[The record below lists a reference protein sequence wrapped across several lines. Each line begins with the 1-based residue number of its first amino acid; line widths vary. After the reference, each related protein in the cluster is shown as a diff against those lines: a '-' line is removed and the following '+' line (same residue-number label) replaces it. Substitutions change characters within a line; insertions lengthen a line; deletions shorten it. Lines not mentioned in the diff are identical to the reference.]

1 MIFILSYIIIPPLM
15 TDTYHAYYANDTPD
29 TNHANN
35 VNNANDAYTPSLE
48 YFLQRKGEE
57 CEAWSKLHLMSHKKF
72 KKRETMYN
80 LPIITITAFI
90 GFVSGLNLDYEHI
103 HLILGGMSL
112 YASLLKSY
120 FSYLK
125 ISQKSENHRIA
136 YIQYG
141 QIANEI
147 RVELALEPNMRKST
161 SGLID
166 LIRIKMKNL
175 LEVSE
180 IVDNSTIDEYLSQ
193 LAKTNQTNVLHWFTR
208 ERNGIHTKDKD
219 NANTIVD
226 DALGRPHVLKLA
238 NRVESYVDIEN
249 KVMRLPNAG
258 RSMSSPQSPQPQS
271 PQSPQ
276 PQSPP
281 SPQPQSPQ
289 PQSPPSPPNQ
299 LRRTK
304 HQRIRPPCT
313 QAGFASDYY
322 STDTNDGSIDTNNS
336 KYGGMLL

>member
-1 MIFILSYIIIPPLM
+1 MPESETDVHEDIPHEHP
-15 TDTYHAYYANDTPD
+15 TEYS
-29 TNHANN
+29 
-35 VNNANDAYTPSLE
+35 PSLE
-48 YFLQRKGEE
+48 YFLMRKGEE

-90 GFVSGLNLDYEHI
+90 GFVSGLNLNYEHI

-147 RVELALEPNMRKST
+147 RVELALEPRMRKQS
-161 SGLID
+161 SGLVD

-180 IVDNSTIDEYLSQ
+180 IIDNAIIDEYLSK
-193 LAKTNQTNVLHWFTR
+193 LDKTKQMNVLHWFTR
-208 ERNGIHTKDKD
+208 EH
-219 NANTIVD
+219 
-226 DALGRPHVLKLA
+226 GRPLTTVKIDGSCD
-238 NRVESYVDIEN
+238 ESD
-249 KVMRLPNAG
+249 
-258 RSMSSPQSPQPQS
+258 SSRTTEK
-271 PQSPQ
+271 
-276 PQSPP
+276 
-281 SPQPQSPQ
+281 
-289 PQSPPSPPNQ
+289 Q
-299 LRRTK
+299 LD
-304 HQRIRPPCT
+304 PLDS
-313 QAGFASDYY
+313 GFALDA
-322 STDTNDGSIDTNNS
+322 NDAEDNRITGI
-336 KYGGMLL
+336 MV

>member
-1 MIFILSYIIIPPLM
+1 MPAAQAP
-15 TDTYHAYYANDTPD
+15 
-29 TNHANN
+29 NN
-35 VNNANDAYTPSLE
+35 YEMDEGFDENVSHETTYTPSLE

-72 KKRETMYN
+72 KKRETMFN

-90 GFVSGLNLDYEHI
+90 GFVSGLNLDYEYI

-125 ISQKSENHRIA
+125 ISQKNENHRIA

-147 RVELALEPNMRKST
+147 RVELALEPRMRKSPG
-161 SGLID
+161 GLID

-180 IVDNSTIDEYLSQ
+180 IVDNSTIDEYLTK
-193 LAKTNQTNVLHWFTR
+193 LEKTNQTNVLHWFTR
-208 ERNGIHTKDKD
+208 ERRSDDGTRTGDD
-219 NANTIVD
+219 N
-226 DALGRPHVLKLA
+226 LGRPHVLKLA

-249 KVMRLPNAG
+249 KVMQLPNAG
-258 RSMSSPQSPQPQS
+258 RSMSLHHAMRSISTS
-271 PQSPQ
+271 
-276 PQSPP
+276 
-281 SPQPQSPQ
+281 
-289 PQSPPSPPNQ
+289 
-299 LRRTK
+299 
-304 HQRIRPPCT
+304 QRIT
-313 QAGFASDYY
+313 ESNLHSETSD
-322 STDTNDGSIDTNNS
+322 TTTNTNS
-336 KYGGMLL
+336 SDMVSGTMV

>member
-1 MIFILSYIIIPPLM
+1 MPEV
-15 TDTYHAYYANDTPD
+15 D
-29 TNHANN
+29 N
-35 VNNANDAYTPSLE
+35 VNYTPNLE

-57 CEAWSKLHLMSHKKF
+57 CEAWSNLHLMCHKKF
-72 KKRETMYN
+72 KKRETYFN

-90 GFVSGLNLDYEHI
+90 GFVSGLNLSYEYI

-147 RVELALEPNMRKST
+147 RVELALEPTMRSRG
-161 SGLID
+161 SGLLD

-180 IVDNSTIDEYLSQ
+180 IVESAIIDEYLSKVGT
-193 LAKTNQTNVLHWFTR
+193 ATRHDVLHWFTR
-208 ERNGIHTKDKD
+208 ERIASHNDSNDG
-219 NANTIVD
+219 
-226 DALGRPHVLKLA
+226 ALGRPHVLRLA
-238 NRVESYVDIEN
+238 NRVESYVDIEK

-258 RSMSSPQSPQPQS
+258 RSMSSQVDPKAP
-271 PQSPQ
+271 
-276 PQSPP
+276 
-281 SPQPQSPQ
+281 
-289 PQSPPSPPNQ
+289 
-299 LRRTK
+299 
-304 HQRIRPPCT
+304 
-313 QAGFASDYY
+313 ASASASASASATESGYESNAELD
-322 STDTNDGSIDTNNS
+322 SESSDAVSGI
-336 KYGGMLL
+336 MV

>member
-1 MIFILSYIIIPPLM
+1 MF
-15 TDTYHAYYANDTPD
+15 
-29 TNHANN
+29 
-35 VNNANDAYTPSLE
+35 
-48 YFLQRKGEE
+48 
-57 CEAWSKLHLMSHKKF
+57 
-72 KKRETMYN
+72 N

-147 RVELALEPNMRKST
+147 RVELALEPTMRNRG
-161 SGLID
+161 SGLLD

-180 IVDNSTIDEYLSQ
+180 IVDNSIIHEYLS
-193 LAKTNQTNVLHWFTR
+193 KVGNTNRSDVLHWFTR
-208 ERNGIHTKDKD
+208 ERRTASHSN
-219 NANTIVD
+219 D
-226 DALGRPHVLKLA
+226 DGAGALGQPHVLRLA

-258 RSMSSPQSPQPQS
+258 RSIGMSSQVDA
-271 PQSPQ
+271 
-276 PQSPP
+276 
-281 SPQPQSPQ
+281 
-289 PQSPPSPPNQ
+289 N
-299 LRRTK
+299 
-304 HQRIRPPCT
+304 
-313 QAGFASDYY
+313 ASASASADE
-322 STDTNDGSIDTNNS
+322 SGSSACNSNAETDFVVSESNNVVR
-336 KYGGMLL
+336 GTMV

>member
-1 MIFILSYIIIPPLM
+1 MPEV
-15 TDTYHAYYANDTPD
+15 D
-29 TNHANN
+29 N
-35 VNNANDAYTPSLE
+35 VNYTPNLE

-57 CEAWSKLHLMSHKKF
+57 CEAWSNLHLMCHKKF
-72 KKRETMYN
+72 KTRETIFN

-147 RVELALEPNMRKST
+147 RVELALEPTMRNRG
-161 SGLID
+161 SGLLD

-180 IVDNSTIDEYLSQ
+180 IVDNSIIHEYLSRIGN
-193 LAKTNQTNVLHWFTR
+193 TNRNDVMHWFTR
-208 ERNGIHTKDKD
+208 ERNAATSGT
-219 NANTIVD
+219 D
-226 DALGRPHVLKLA
+226 DELGQPHVLRLA

-258 RSMSSPQSPQPQS
+258 RSMSSTSPQVD
-271 PQSPQ
+271 
-276 PQSPP
+276 
-281 SPQPQSPQ
+281 
-289 PQSPPSPPNQ
+289 
-299 LRRTK
+299 TK
-304 HQRIRPPCT
+304 AT
-313 QAGFASDYY
+313 ASE
-322 STDTNDGSIDTNNS
+322 SGSSACHSNAESDPESNAVLGI
-336 KYGGMLL
+336 MV

>member
-1 MIFILSYIIIPPLM
+1 MALNAFVIEFSRFCTNTNLS
-15 TDTYHAYYANDTPD
+15 AYYILLIMPEVD
-29 TNHANN
+29 N
-35 VNNANDAYTPSLE
+35 VNYTPNLE

-57 CEAWSKLHLMSHKKF
+57 CEAWSNLHLMCHKKF
-72 KKRETMYN
+72 KTRETIFN

-147 RVELALEPNMRKST
+147 RVELALEPTMRNRG
-161 SGLID
+161 SGLLD

-180 IVDNSTIDEYLSQ
+180 IVDNSIIHEYLSRIGN
-193 LAKTNQTNVLHWFTR
+193 TNRNDVMHWFTR
-208 ERNGIHTKDKD
+208 ERNAATSGT
-219 NANTIVD
+219 D
-226 DALGRPHVLKLA
+226 DELGQPHVLRLA

-258 RSMSSPQSPQPQS
+258 RSMSSTSPQVD
-271 PQSPQ
+271 
-276 PQSPP
+276 
-281 SPQPQSPQ
+281 
-289 PQSPPSPPNQ
+289 
-299 LRRTK
+299 TK
-304 HQRIRPPCT
+304 AT
-313 QAGFASDYY
+313 ASESGSSACHSNAESDPE
-322 STDTNDGSIDTNNS
+322 SNDAVLGI
-336 KYGGMLL
+336 MV

>member
-1 MIFILSYIIIPPLM
+1 MPESE
-15 TDTYHAYYANDTPD
+15 TNVHEDTPD
-29 TNHANN
+29 EQHMK
-35 VNNANDAYTPSLE
+35 YSPSLE
-48 YFLQRKGEE
+48 YFLMRKGEE

-90 GFVSGLNLDYEHI
+90 GFVSGLNLNYEYI

-147 RVELALEPNMRKST
+147 RVELALEPSMRKEP
-161 SGLID
+161 SGLVD

-180 IVDNSTIDEYLSQ
+180 IIDNAIIDEYLSK
-193 LAKTNQTNVLHWFTR
+193 LDKTNQNNVLHWFTR
-208 ERNGIHTKDKD
+208 ERPAATHETNPDEIM
-219 NANTIVD
+219 
-226 DALGRPHVLKLA
+226 LGRPPVLKLA
-238 NRVESYVDIEN
+238 NRIESYVDINEKVVLNKHGKSKLGLTTMKTMVVPTGSATPSEN
-249 KVMRLPNAG
+249 LEDLLESGLELEITEPNLNTNYTTKV
-258 RSMSSPQSPQPQS
+258 
-271 PQSPQ
+271 
-276 PQSPP
+276 
-281 SPQPQSPQ
+281 
-289 PQSPPSPPNQ
+289 
-299 LRRTK
+299 
-304 HQRIRPPCT
+304 HEIRGT
-313 QAGFASDYY
+313 
-322 STDTNDGSIDTNNS
+322 
-336 KYGGMLL
+336 MV

>member
-1 MIFILSYIIIPPLM
+1 MSHH
-15 TDTYHAYYANDTPD
+15 DESGAN
-29 TNHANN
+29 
-35 VNNANDAYTPSLE
+35 YTPSLE

-72 KKRETMYN
+72 KKRETMFN

-90 GFVSGLNLDYEHI
+90 GFVSGLNLEYEHI

-147 RVELALEPNMRKST
+147 RVELALEPMMRKSI

-175 LEVSE
+175 IEVSE
-180 IVDNSTIDEYLSQ
+180 IVDNSIIDAYISQ
-193 LAKTNQTNVLHWFTR
+193 LEKTKQPNVMHWF
-208 ERNGIHTKDKD
+208 RNAAAADIS
-219 NANTIVD
+219 D
-226 DALGRPHVLKLA
+226 DPIGRPNILKLA
-238 NRVESYVDIEN
+238 NRFESYVDIEN

-258 RSMSSPQSPQPQS
+258 RSMSSQVD
-271 PQSPQ
+271 
-276 PQSPP
+276 
-281 SPQPQSPQ
+281 
-289 PQSPPSPPNQ
+289 
-299 LRRTK
+299 TK
-304 HQRIRPPCT
+304 AT
-313 QAGFASDYY
+313 ASDESGFSECY
-322 STDTNDGSIDTNNS
+322 SNTELDSETSDAVSGI
-336 KYGGMLL
+336 MV

>member
-1 MIFILSYIIIPPLM
+1 M
-15 TDTYHAYYANDTPD
+15 PD
-29 TNHANN
+29 TIT
-35 VNNANDAYTPSLE
+35 DATGAIDETVGPDNIYTPSLE

-57 CEAWSKLHLMSHKKF
+57 CEAWSNLHLMAHKKF
-72 KKRETMYN
+72 RKRETMFN

-90 GFVSGLNLDYEHI
+90 GFVSGLNLSYEYI

-147 RVELALEPNMRKST
+147 RVELALEPKMRKAGG
-161 SGLID
+161 GLID

-180 IVDNSTIDEYLSQ
+180 IVDNSIINEYLSKTED
-193 LAKTNQTNVLHWFTR
+193 AKRGDVIHWFTQR
-208 ERNGIHTKDKD
+208 QTESHDMS
-219 NANTIVD
+219 D
-226 DALGRPHVLKLA
+226 DDDVLGRPHVLKLA

-249 KVMRLPNAG
+249 KVLRLPNAG
-258 RSMSSPQSPQPQS
+258 RSMSTPHVNNINVSNVNNNVNTSRS
-271 PQSPQ
+271 TST
-276 PQSPP
+276 
-281 SPQPQSPQ
+281 
-289 PQSPPSPPNQ
+289 N
-299 LRRTK
+299 
-304 HQRIRPPCT
+304 
-313 QAGFASDYY
+313 ASENA
-322 STDTNDGSIDTNNS
+322 NDQHISSSDSGSVTGI
-336 KYGGMLL
+336 MV

>member
-1 MIFILSYIIIPPLM
+1 MSHH
-15 TDTYHAYYANDTPD
+15 DESGAN
-29 TNHANN
+29 
-35 VNNANDAYTPSLE
+35 YTPSLE

-72 KKRETMYN
+72 KKRETMFN

-90 GFVSGLNLDYEHI
+90 GFVSGLNLEYEHI

-147 RVELALEPNMRKST
+147 RVELALEPMMRKSI

-175 LEVSE
+175 IEVSE
-180 IVDNSTIDEYLSQ
+180 IVDNSIIDAYISQ
-193 LAKTNQTNVLHWFTR
+193 LEKTKQPNVMHWFAR
-208 ERNGIHTKDKD
+208 ERTTAEPN
-219 NANTIVD
+219 D
-226 DALGRPHVLKLA
+226 DGALGQPHVLKLA

-258 RSMSSPQSPQPQS
+258 RSMSSQVD
-271 PQSPQ
+271 
-276 PQSPP
+276 
-281 SPQPQSPQ
+281 
-289 PQSPPSPPNQ
+289 
-299 LRRTK
+299 TK
-304 HQRIRPPCT
+304 AT
-313 QAGFASDYY
+313 ASDESGFSECY
-322 STDTNDGSIDTNNS
+322 SNAELDSETSDAVSGI
-336 KYGGMLL
+336 MV

>member
-1 MIFILSYIIIPPLM
+1 MPEV
-15 TDTYHAYYANDTPD
+15 D
-29 TNHANN
+29 N
-35 VNNANDAYTPSLE
+35 VNYTPNLE

-57 CEAWSKLHLMSHKKF
+57 CEAWSNLHLMCHKKF
-72 KKRETMYN
+72 KRRETMFN

-147 RVELALEPNMRKST
+147 RVELALEPTMRNRG
-161 SGLID
+161 SGLLD

-180 IVDNSTIDEYLSQ
+180 IVDNSIIHEYLS
-193 LAKTNQTNVLHWFTR
+193 KVGNTNRSDVLHWFTR
-208 ERNGIHTKDKD
+208 ERTASPNHE
-219 NANTIVD
+219 D
-226 DALGRPHVLKLA
+226 DTGAGAGALGQPHVLRLA

-258 RSMSSPQSPQPQS
+258 RSINMSSQVDA
-271 PQSPQ
+271 
-276 PQSPP
+276 
-281 SPQPQSPQ
+281 
-289 PQSPPSPPNQ
+289 N
-299 LRRTK
+299 
-304 HQRIRPPCT
+304 
-313 QAGFASDYY
+313 ANANASTSVSADE
-322 STDTNDGSIDTNNS
+322 SGSESNTASESNNVVR
-336 KYGGMLL
+336 GTMV

>member
-1 MIFILSYIIIPPLM
+1 LHKFIGILYTMPEV
-15 TDTYHAYYANDTPD
+15 D
-29 TNHANN
+29 N
-35 VNNANDAYTPSLE
+35 VFYTPNLE

-57 CEAWSKLHLMSHKKF
+57 CEAWANLHLMCHKKF
-72 KKRETMYN
+72 KTRETMFN

-90 GFVSGLNLDYEHI
+90 GFVSGLNLEYEHI

-147 RVELALEPNMRKST
+147 RVELALEPTMRNRG
-161 SGLID
+161 SGLLD

-180 IVDNSTIDEYLSQ
+180 IVDNSIIHEYLSKIET
-193 LAKTNQTNVLHWFTR
+193 ANRSDVLHWFRTASHS
-208 ERNGIHTKDKD
+208 E
-219 NANTIVD
+219 ANDD
-226 DALGRPHVLKLA
+226 DAGAIGRPHVLRLA

-258 RSMSSPQSPQPQS
+258 RSSMSPQVD
-271 PQSPQ
+271 
-276 PQSPP
+276 
-281 SPQPQSPQ
+281 
-289 PQSPPSPPNQ
+289 
-299 LRRTK
+299 TK
-304 HQRIRPPCT
+304 AT
-313 QAGFASDYY
+313 ASESAGSSACNSNAESDPE
-322 STDTNDGSIDTNNS
+322 SNDAVLGI
-336 KYGGMLL
+336 MV

>member
-1 MIFILSYIIIPPLM
+1 MSHH
-15 TDTYHAYYANDTPD
+15 DESGAN
-29 TNHANN
+29 
-35 VNNANDAYTPSLE
+35 YTPSLE

-72 KKRETMYN
+72 KKRETMFN

-90 GFVSGLNLDYEHI
+90 GFVSGLNLEYEYI

-147 RVELALEPNMRKST
+147 RVELALEPMMRKSI

-175 LEVSE
+175 IEVSE
-180 IVDNSTIDEYLSQ
+180 IVDNSIIDEYLSQ
-193 LAKTNQTNVLHWFTR
+193 LEKTKQTNVLHWFAR
-208 ERNGIHTKDKD
+208 ERTGSTITIG
-219 NANTIVD
+219 AND
-226 DALGRPHVLKLA
+226 DGALGQPHVLKLA

-258 RSMSSPQSPQPQS
+258 RSMSSQVD
-271 PQSPQ
+271 
-276 PQSPP
+276 
-281 SPQPQSPQ
+281 
-289 PQSPPSPPNQ
+289 
-299 LRRTK
+299 TK
-304 HQRIRPPCT
+304 AT
-313 QAGFASDYY
+313 ASASADE
-322 STDTNDGSIDTNNS
+322 SGSSACHSNAELDSETSDAVSGI
-336 KYGGMLL
+336 MV

>member
-1 MIFILSYIIIPPLM
+1 MPEV
-15 TDTYHAYYANDTPD
+15 D
-29 TNHANN
+29 N
-35 VNNANDAYTPSLE
+35 VNYTPNLE

-57 CEAWSKLHLMSHKKF
+57 CEAWSNLHLMCHKKF
-72 KKRETMYN
+72 KTRETMFN

-90 GFVSGLNLDYEHI
+90 GFVSGLNLSYEYI

-147 RVELALEPNMRKST
+147 RVELALEPTMRT
-161 SGLID
+161 RGSGLLD

-180 IVDNSTIDEYLSQ
+180 IVDNSIIHEYLSRIGN
-193 LAKTNQTNVLHWFTR
+193 TNRNVVLHWLTQ
-208 ERNGIHTKDKD
+208 ERNASHD
-219 NANTIVD
+219 NEND
-226 DALGRPHVLKLA
+226 DPIGRPNILKLA
-238 NRVESYVDIEN
+238 NRFESYVDIEN

-258 RSMSSPQSPQPQS
+258 RSGSMSSPHG
-271 PQSPQ
+271 
-276 PQSPP
+276 
-281 SPQPQSPQ
+281 
-289 PQSPPSPPNQ
+289 N
-299 LRRTK
+299 
-304 HQRIRPPCT
+304 
-313 QAGFASDYY
+313 ANNGNNAVYASRELDSGSSVNENDMGE
-322 STDTNDGSIDTNNS
+322 STEHESNSDDTVSGI
-336 KYGGMLL
+336 MV

>member
-1 MIFILSYIIIPPLM
+1 MPEV
-15 TDTYHAYYANDTPD
+15 D
-29 TNHANN
+29 N
-35 VNNANDAYTPSLE
+35 VNYTPNLE

-57 CEAWSKLHLMSHKKF
+57 CEAWSNLHLMCHKKF
-72 KKRETMYN
+72 KRRETMFN

-147 RVELALEPNMRKST
+147 RVELALEPTMRNRG
-161 SGLID
+161 SGLLD

-180 IVDNSTIDEYLSQ
+180 IVDNSIIHEYLSKVGT
-193 LAKTNQTNVLHWFTR
+193 ATRHDVLHWFTR
-208 ERNGIHTKDKD
+208 ERTASPNH
-219 NANTIVD
+219 D
-226 DALGRPHVLKLA
+226 DGTGAGAGAGTGALGQPHVLRLA

-258 RSMSSPQSPQPQS
+258 RSINMSSQVDA
-271 PQSPQ
+271 
-276 PQSPP
+276 
-281 SPQPQSPQ
+281 
-289 PQSPPSPPNQ
+289 N
-299 LRRTK
+299 
-304 HQRIRPPCT
+304 
-313 QAGFASDYY
+313 ANASASVSADE
-322 STDTNDGSIDTNNS
+322 SGSSACNSNAETDFVVSESNNVVR
-336 KYGGMLL
+336 GTMV

>member
-1 MIFILSYIIIPPLM
+1 VQAYIINIINMPEV
-15 TDTYHAYYANDTPD
+15 D
-29 TNHANN
+29 N
-35 VNNANDAYTPSLE
+35 VLYTPNLE

-57 CEAWSKLHLMSHKKF
+57 CEAWSNLHLMCHKKF
-72 KKRETMYN
+72 RKTETMFN

-90 GFVSGLNLDYEHI
+90 GFVSGLNLDYEYI

-147 RVELALEPNMRKST
+147 RVELALEPTMRNRG
-161 SGLID
+161 SGLLD

-180 IVDNSTIDEYLSQ
+180 IVDNSIIHEYLS
-193 LAKTNQTNVLHWFTR
+193 KTGNANRSHVMHWFTR
-208 ERNGIHTKDKD
+208 EQ
-219 NANTIVD
+219 NADAIENNHDETTTI
-226 DALGRPHVLKLA
+226 GRPNILKLA
-238 NRVESYVDIEN
+238 NRFESYVDIEN

-258 RSMSSPQSPQPQS
+258 RSSSSMSSSRAAAHMTACGVS
-271 PQSPQ
+271 D
-276 PQSPP
+276 
-281 SPQPQSPQ
+281 
-289 PQSPPSPPNQ
+289 
-299 LRRTK
+299 
-304 HQRIRPPCT
+304 
-313 QAGFASDYY
+313 AGSSASANA
-322 STDTNDGSIDTNNS
+322 SNTSEHEQHSNDDAVSGI
-336 KYGGMLL
+336 MV